1 MNIEQFKGAF
11 SDLARPNRFEVFV
24 PRIGDTRMLAK
35 GTAAPGQQ
43 IDAMDA
49 NFQGRVVKL
58 PGDRT
63 QADWTVTF
71 YGDDSYNHYRALK
84 RWSEEIN
91 GPESNVSAPPNAVKS
106 DTRVVQLGRDGSQ
119 LFNWVIVGCFPTD
132 VAQIDFEWSSNST
145 PLEFQ
150 VTFAFDYVQV

>member
-1 MNIEQFKGAF
+1 MNIEEFKASF

-35 GTAAPGQQ
+35 GTSAPGQQ
-43 IDAMDA
+43 VDGMDT
-49 NFQGRVVKL
+49 NFQGRIVKL

-71 YGDDSYNHYRALK
+71 YGDNSYNHYRALK

-91 GPESNVSAPPNAVKS
+91 GPESNSSAPPSAIKS
-106 DTRVVQLGRDGSQ
+106 DARVVQLDRQGGR
-119 LFNWVIVGCFPTD
+119 LFDWVIVGCFPTD
-132 VAQIDFEWSSNST
+132 LAQIEFGWDQNSA

-150 VTFAFDYVQV
+150 ATFAFDYVRE